1 MLLFTQ
7 NRCTLSD
14 TVKIALNHKKI
25 SYEALP
31 LSQLSTRLDHT
42 LPEHELFISQGIT
55 PILHDRNRTY
65 IQSHAILEYL
75 DEAYPDTPLLV
86 GLSRD
91 RIQTRSLMEII
102 TSDIEPMISKR
113 TEGYVEASGIE
124 FDAWYRHWLEQGFEL
139 LECIL
144 QDTPV
149 TGRFCHGDTVT
160 LADIYLAPQVHE
172 AKKSGF
178 DILKYPTVKSIYA
191 HCMMLPQFATVFED

>member
-7 NRCTLSD
+7 DRCTLSS
-14 TVKIALNHKKI
+14 TVRIALNHKKI
-25 SYEALP
+25 SYETLP
-31 LSQLSTRLDHT
+31 LSELVTRLDHG
-42 LPEHELFISQGIT
+42 LPEHELFIRQGIS

-75 DEAYPDTPLLV
+75 DEAYPDTSLLV

-91 RIQTRSLMEII
+91 RIQTRALMEII
-102 TSDIEPMISKR
+102 TSDIEPMINTRAANYVSENGLNFDTWR
-113 TEGYVEASGIE
+113 T
-124 FDAWYRHWLEQGFEL
+124 HWLEQGFEL
-139 LECIL
+139 LETIL
-144 QDTPV
+144 KDNPV

-172 AKKSGF
+172 AKKAGF